1 MVKLTWLYY
10 DLLDLYADVGNI
22 KVIED
27 ILTKNGLKYQLNK
40 VTVGDDIDLRDSDMI
55 FIGGGADFEQSIV
68 YEDLLKRKENFMQAI
83 LNDCVVLAICGGYQL
98 MGKYYLDSNNNKIPG
113 LGLFSYHTSVE
124 ADLPRMVGYIDIVA
138 NILGKEIEVVG
149 FENHSGATK
158 KVKTPFGKVLMG
170 YGNNHHEQIEG
181 VHFRNTFGTYLHGP
195 VLTRNREFAV
205 ALVQLIMNKKA
216 INKTIEYENEF
227 MDIAHEEIIKYVE
240 NGKFK

>member
-22 KVIED
+22 KVISD
-27 ILTKNGLKYQLNK
+27 ILTKNDIEFEIEKI
-40 VTVGDDIDLRDSDMI
+40 TVGDEVDLRNSDMI

-98 MGKYYLDSNNNKIPG
+98 MGQYYLDSQNNKIPG
-113 LGLFSYHTSVE
+113 LGLFSYYTSVE
-124 ADLPRMVGYIDIVA
+124 ENQPRMVGYLDINA
-138 NILGKEIEVVG
+138 KILGKDIEIVG

-158 KVKTPFGKVLMG
+158 RVKTPFGKVVFG
-170 YGNNHHEQIEG
+170 YGNNHQEQIEG

-205 ALVQLIMNKKA
+205 ALVQLIMNKKE
-216 INKTIEYENEF
+216 INKEIVYENEF